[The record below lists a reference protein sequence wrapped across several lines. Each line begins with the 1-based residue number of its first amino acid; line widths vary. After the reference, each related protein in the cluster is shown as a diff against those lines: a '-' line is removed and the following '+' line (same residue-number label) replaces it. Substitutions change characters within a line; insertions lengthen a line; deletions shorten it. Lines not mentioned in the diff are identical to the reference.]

1 MSNDFTRRGF
11 LGSAGALGCSLA
23 ASPVLTPV
31 SLAAAPG
38 DNRLVVIILR
48 GGMDGIDV
56 LRPWGDLNL
65 AAHRPNLAV
74 SHDNELHLNE
84 FYGIHP
90 GLKPLMPLW
99 DRGELSF
106 VQATS
111 TPYRDKRS
119 HFDGQDLLEA
129 GTVDLAPMGRRDGWL
144 NRMLPYL
151 GGAQARTA
159 FALGRE
165 NMLILTGDSPV
176 SNWSPDVDLGM
187 SSQGLR
193 LLDLVMKGDANMAAA
208 MTEAINLAGSDGD
221 SVALDLHGGMVD
233 QEDMM
238 NSMAEDVSNARKG
251 KTHLKIVD
259 FAAEQLKGE
268 TRIASFSIGGWDTH
282 AAQNRTLNRPLRELT
297 ETILR
302 LRKEL
307 GSIVWGKTTV
317 LCMTEFGR
325 TVRENGTKGT
335 DHGTGG
341 TMIVAGG
348 AVRGGQVHGRW
359 PGLEEAELYDRR
371 DLMPT
376 TDIRAWAAWA
386 MRESFGVSKS
396 TLEGAVFGNLDMGAG
411 PKLLL

>member
-1 MSNDFTRRGF
+1 MTTHLTRRKF
-11 LGSAGALGCSLA
+11 LTNAGVVGCSLA
-23 ASPVLTPV
+23 ASPLMTPV

-65 AAHRPNLAV
+65 MAHRPNLAV
-74 SHDNELHLNE
+74 AQDNSLQLNT
-84 FYGIHP
+84 FYGVHP
-90 GLKPLMPLW
+90 GLKSLMPLW
-99 DRGELSF
+99 KAGQLSF

-165 NMLILTGDSPV
+165 NMLILTGESPV
-176 SNWSPDVDLGM
+176 SNWSPDVDLAM

-193 LLDLVMKGDANMAAA
+193 LLDLVMKSDPEMSQA
-208 MTEAINLAGSDGD
+208 MREAVDLASSDGD
-221 SVALDLHGGMVD
+221 AVAMDFSSGALRRDDMAGSMS
-233 QEDMM
+233 EDMA
-238 NSMAEDVSNARKG
+238 SARKG

-259 FAAEQLKGE
+259 FAAEQLRE
-268 TRIASFSIGGWDTH
+268 DTRIASFSIGGWDTH
-282 AAQNRTLNRPLRELT
+282 AAQNRTLIRPLQELS
-297 ETILR
+297 ESILR
-302 LRKEL
+302 LKSEL
-307 GSIVWGKTTV
+307 GTIVWGKTTV

-341 TMIVAGG
+341 TMILAGG
-348 AVRGGQVHGRW
+348 AVRGGQVHGQW
-359 PGLEEAELYDRR
+359 PGLSEADLYDRR
-371 DLMPT
+371 DLLPT
-376 TDIRAWAAWA
+376 TDIRSWAAWA
-386 MRESFGVSKS
+386 MRESFGVAQS
-396 TLEGAVFGNLDMGAG
+396 TLESTVFGGLDMGTR